1 MLINPP
7 ILTFF
12 CAWTAAVNVNR
23 LDTNTARKNAHDLLQ
38 YIQWYIEHSHA
49 DLSNYVRYELDHEN
63 SCEERLLDRIIRHY
77 NSRYDGTIE
86 KIKQDLI
93 KTAKHRGSDEEG
105 SIRYASMHL
114 IMAKDIMDNNAPRSI
129 SHLLG
134 ANENDV
140 QNNPIIC
147 LYDCIITI
155 GGSIEE
161 KFNQVRHTVRQS
173 FIKESVINNED
184 NYHFPL
190 SIRILSKAGQIPV
203 YYRDEKYDIT
213 VDDVKEGRITSSQLT
228 DNKCKPIV
236 EDLSI
241 LKEDV
246 GRNLL
251 KPLWNR
257 IPNTESNK
265 TSSWRNIILNLA
277 DLFIKVWE
285 VHAKND
291 NRTCQC
297 LIQNQTAFEQVCAH
311 YNLSDVLDTNT
322 CLIIEIILGALGDAI
337 NLSFGQ
343 TVEHLDRRWKRQVS
357 NSDIFRKLDDLLGSI
372 LIDLVRNKFS

>member
-1 MLINPP
+1 MK
-7 ILTFF
+7 
-12 CAWTAAVNVNR
+12 VNK
-23 LDTNTARKNAHDLLQ
+23 LDPNIASKNAHHLLQ

-49 DLSNYVRYELDHEN
+49 YLTNYVRYELDHEN
-63 SCEERLLDRIIRHY
+63 SCEKQLLDRIIRHY
-77 NSRYDGTIE
+77 NSRYDDTIE

-114 IMAKDIMDNNAPRSI
+114 IMAKDIMDKNTPRPLSY
-129 SHLLG
+129 LLDT
-134 ANENDV
+134 NENDI
-140 QNNPIIC
+140 QNNQIIC
-147 LYDCIITI
+147 LFDCIITI
-155 GGSIEE
+155 GGSIEK
-161 KFNQVRHTVRQS
+161 KFNLVRHAVRQA
-173 FIKESVINNED
+173 FIKESIENNEE

-213 VDDVKEGRITSSQLT
+213 VDDVKEGLITSSQLT

-251 KPLWNR
+251 KSLWNR

-285 VHAKND
+285 IHAKND

-297 LIQNQTAFEQVCAH
+297 LIQNQTAFQQVCAH

-322 CLIIEIILGALGDAI
+322 CLIIEIILDALEHAI

-343 TVEHLDRRWKRQVS
+343 IVEHLDRRWKRQVS

-372 LIDLVRNKFS
+372 LIDLVRNKFSYTN